1 MDDDDEKYDLST
13 KNSDQGPSDFD
24 RAMMMRSS
32 VEPEDTA
39 KPSWAAA
46 WEAQEAA
53 KKRAAKV
60 TRLKGTV
67 VTWNKGFG
75 FIKPETAGQSDIY
88 VNQRNVQKK
97 GFRSLLVGE
106 PVEFE
111 MGKMQDGKLEALKV
125 SGPGGAE
132 PKGQKRPSSDS
143 DDDDDEAEKAKA
155 PLEAQQPEPKRTKPA
170 TTFVPR
176 TVKRPAGKPAP
187 KPAPKPTATAAGS
200 PAAAAAA
207 PAPPTSSSAPPPALP
222 EGS

>member
-24 RAMMMRSS
+24 RAMMTRSS

-75 FIKPETAGQSDIY
+75 FISY
-88 VNQRNVQKK
+88 
-97 GFRSLLVGE
+97 S
-106 PVEFE
+106 
-111 MGKMQDGKLEALKV
+111 
-125 SGPGGAE
+125 
-132 PKGQKRPSSDS
+132 SSDAV
-143 DDDDDEAEKAKA
+143 DKLMQEEHHEIKG
-155 PLEAQQPEPKRTKPA
+155 
-170 TTFVPR
+170 R
-176 TVKRPAGKPAP
+176 TVR
-187 KPAPKPTATAAGS
+187 
-200 PAAAAAA
+200 
-207 PAPPTSSSAPPPALP
+207 TS
-222 EGS
+222 